1 MIYSCLMWRTIKVWD
16 VMQTSIRPVSNMT
29 GNWVPRTTDSS
40 RYLLWHTR
48 WWIVM
53 IHCFVLAHS
62 TSLRTRLHHLLWTR
76 WWHCANELNVRYA
89 EICDIPSSHQEAIA
103 WVLVNDN
110 DYNMSWTANDYI
122 PDLELSITSNYPCE
136 LMPVNGDK
144 RDGSIGPWYSKDC
157 VYQDEVYIDT
167 THIEVA
173 LEG

>member
-1 MIYSCLMWRTIKVWD
+1 MWRTIKVWE

-40 RYLLWHTR
+40 WYLLWHTR
-48 WWIVM
+48 WRIVM
-53 IHCFVLAHS
+53 VQCFVLAHS
-62 TSLRTRLHHLLWTR
+62 MWPRTRLCHLLWTR
-76 WWHCANELNVRYA
+76 WWHCANELNSWFA
-89 EICDIPSSHQEAIA
+89 EIRVILSYHQEAIA

-110 DYNMSWTANDYI
+110 DFIMSWSANDYT

-136 LMPVNGDK
+136 LMPVNGEK
-144 RDGSIGPWYSKDC
+144 RGGSIGPWYSKDC
-157 VYQDEVYIDT
+157 MCYIEVYIDT